1 PPLSRPSALRP
12 CRRPP
17 YQSACAFASLCVL
30 RRPPPSPP
38 PFPYT
43 TLFRS
48 RQVAALECGQELLQL
63 VRAGVAGQC
72 GAPRPHHDDDEAGRQ
87 QPGHG
92 TIPTTGVHA
101 VHHSTKPEN
110 GAPCLPTMP
119 FLSRF
124 RMVSGGVV
132 SGRGSA
138 RASGVVIA

>member
-1 PPLSRPSALRP
+1 
-12 CRRPP
+12 
-17 YQSACAFASLCVL
+17 
-30 RRPPPSPP
+30 
-38 PFPYT
+38 
-43 TLFRS
+43 
-48 RQVAALECGQELLQL
+48 
-63 VRAGVAGQC
+63 
-72 GAPRPHHDDDEAGRQ
+72 PRPRHDDDEAGRQ

-138 RASGVVIA
+138 RASGVVIAAPRRPATSQEPPGGAQGPLPSVIPVHPDRHSASRAPAETPARKAAAAGWG